1 MELKIVDKDSKDF
14 LMLADKLD
22 EYYFE
27 IVGPVQALYAE
38 VNKPYNM
45 NGLCVVYEDG
55 APIGCGA
62 WKQIDETTA
71 EIKRIYVL
79 PQFRRQGAATAL
91 IRALEEHVATTGRNK
106 LILETAVDTT
116 GSHGLYLSLGYQI
129 RNYYGSPAGAANCLC
144 FEKEIKL

>member
-1 MELKIVDKDSKDF
+1 MELRIVDKDSADF

-55 APIGCGA
+55 EPVGCGA

-79 PQFRRQGAATAL
+79 PQHRRKGVASMIVKGMEADALKAGFR
-91 IRALEEHVATTGRNK
+91 HY
-106 LILETAVDTT
+106 ILETARTT
-116 GSHGLYLSLGYQI
+116 MDSANLYFSLGYKEI
-129 RNYYGSPAGAANCLC
+129 DYYGSPAGAENCRC
-144 FEKEIKL
+144 FEKNI